1 MSYIVNL
8 ILEWKLKK
16 SIAFNY
22 RTAAAANGIDWAK
35 KFRVG
40 WIHLRRTEILITR
53 SKSNT
58 VKKNR
63 QIVLPV
69 WSALLWKLK

>member
-1 MSYIVNL
+1 MSYTVNL

-16 SIAFNY
+16 SLSITEQLQSLMVLIG
-22 RTAAAANGIDWAK
+22 RK

-53 SKSNT
+53 SKSNI

>member
-1 MSYIVNL
+1 MSYTVNL
-8 ILEWKLKK
+8 ILEWNLKK
-16 SIAFNY
+16 SLSITEQLQPLMVLIG
-22 RTAAAANGIDWAK
+22 RK

-53 SKSNT
+53 SMSNT

-63 QIVLPV
+63 QIVFPV

>member
-1 MSYIVNL
+1 MSYTVNL

-16 SIAFNY
+16 SLSITEQLQSLMVLIG
-22 RTAAAANGIDWAK
+22 RK